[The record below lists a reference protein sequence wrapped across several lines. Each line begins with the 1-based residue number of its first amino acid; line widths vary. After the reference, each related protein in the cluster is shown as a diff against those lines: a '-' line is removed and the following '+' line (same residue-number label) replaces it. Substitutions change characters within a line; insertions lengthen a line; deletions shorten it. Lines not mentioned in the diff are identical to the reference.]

1 MVIIMEGI
9 YTPLLLIGG
18 KGLKKDNV
26 ENLKRHIETLEA
38 TIARLRRENERLDY
52 ENKVLKGR
60 EDFVQEMYADYR
72 KLLDETAEIKGKYL
86 SAISEFSDIRKDYTD
101 RFKDLLKQV
110 KRK

>member
-1 MVIIMEGI
+1 M
-9 YTPLLLIGG
+9 
-18 KGLKKDNV
+18 KKDNV

-38 TIARLRRENERLDY
+38 TVARLQKENERLDY

-72 KLLDETAEIKGKYL
+72 KLLDETAEIKEKYL
-86 SAISEFSDIRKDYTD
+86 SAISEFSDIRKEYTD
-101 RFKDLLKQV
+101 RFKGLLKQI

>member
-1 MVIIMEGI
+1 
-9 YTPLLLIGG
+9 
-18 KGLKKDNV
+18 LKKDNV

-38 TIARLRRENERLDY
+38 TVARLQRENERLDY

-72 KLLDETAEIKGKYL
+72 KLLDETAEIKEKYL
-86 SAISEFSDIRKDYTD
+86 SAISEFSDIRKEDTD